1 MMITIPLLLILAA
14 LQFAD
19 GWTTYRILNR
29 GGHERNPIML
39 ALFDRYGVIP
49 TLVIVK
55 LIVMAAAIAALLLAP
70 VAAQWAI
77 AGICLYYCWLVWGN
91 WRQL

>member
-1 MMITIPLLLILAA
+1 MMALFLLFILSA

-39 ALFDRYGVIP
+39 ALFERLGAVPALVGMKLLLMGAAVI
-49 TLVIVK
+49 
-55 LIVMAAAIAALLLAP
+55 ALLLAP

-77 AGICLYYCWLVWGN
+77 EGICLYYCWIVWGN

>member
-1 MMITIPLLLILAA
+1 MTIVLFITLAA

-39 ALFDRYGVIP
+39 ALFDRIGVIP
-49 TLVIVK
+49 ALVGMK
-55 LIVMAAAIAALLLAP
+55 LLLVAAAIIALLLAP
-70 VAAQWAI
+70 IAAQWAI
-77 AGICLYYCWLVWGN
+77 AVVCIGYGWLVWTN
-91 WRQL
+91 WKQL